1 VSGIVLGFAQPHIP
15 CSLLAA
21 ADGNS
26 PGRAEGRLAV
36 KMIAGYL
43 QHALQIERLAA
54 EEPNLD
60 FKAELEN
67 LTVAYGKLAAERSS
81 KLGLKPPLRGAG

>member
-1 VSGIVLGFAQPHIP
+1 
-15 CSLLAA
+15 
-21 ADGNS
+21 
-26 PGRAEGRLAV
+26 V

-43 QHALQIERLAA
+43 QHALQFERLAP

-60 FKAELEN
+60 FKARLEN
-67 LTVAYGKLAAERSS
+67 QAVAYGKLAAERSR

>member
-1 VSGIVLGFAQPHIP
+1 
-15 CSLLAA
+15 
-21 ADGNS
+21 
-26 PGRAEGRLAV
+26 
-36 KMIAGYL
+36 MIAGYL

-67 LTVAYGKLAAERSS
+67 QTVAYGKLAAERSS